1 MALISVFT
9 DGARGYSVAPG
20 IFATPM
26 RNLLLRVI
34 RGVLLCTALA
44 CAHTLLASSGTVTQ
58 ADAALLHALH
68 NHNRA
73 AIAALLDPDFTW
85 IDSRGKTQNRAMVL
99 QNSPPPAN
107 AGEQIQVRQY
117 GNAAVVR
124 ADRGQMH
131 VLRIWARRQK
141 GWRALL
147 YQEVLQ
153 VAKSETPGP
162 GSSDCENP
170 CRSIPFTPQTENE
183 KAAIAS
189 WQGVMRAMATND
201 AETYARLIADEFT
214 ATDTHHARPFSKSDR
229 LTQIEKLKQTGAH
242 SAPPPL
248 VSARMFD
255 LGQTVLMIA
264 REQRPNGKPY
274 FNTRMWVDRDG
285 RWQMLFSFNTRLE

>member
-1 MALISVFT
+1 
-9 DGARGYSVAPG
+9 
-20 IFATPM
+20 M
-26 RNLLLRVI
+26 RNLLLVI
-34 RGVLLCTALA
+34 RVLLCAALV
-44 CAHTLLASSGTVTQ
+44 CAHPLLASSGTVTQ
-58 ADAALLHALH
+58 ADAALLQALH
-68 NHNRA
+68 NRDHA
-73 AIAALLDPDFTW
+73 AVRALLDPEFTW
-85 IDSRGKTQNRAMVL
+85 IDSRGKSQNRAMVM
-99 QNSPPPAN
+99 QNFPSPAN
-107 AGEQIQVRQY
+107 AGEQIQVREY
-117 GNAAVVR
+117 GAAAVVR
-124 ADRGQMH
+124 ADRGQTH
-131 VLRIWARRQK
+131 VLRIWVQRPA

-170 CRSIPFTPQTENE
+170 CRSIPFTPQTANE

-201 AETYARLIADEFT
+201 ADAYARLIADEFT

-229 LTQIEKLKQTGAH
+229 LQQIQKLKQTGAH

-264 REQRPNGKPY
+264 REQRPNGSPY
-274 FNTRMWVDRDG
+274 FNTRMWAHRDG
-285 RWQMLFSFNTRLE
+285 RWQMLFSFNTRIE

>member
-1 MALISVFT
+1 MLFVT
-9 DGARGYSVAPG
+9 
-20 IFATPM
+20 
-26 RNLLLRVI
+26 L
-34 RGVLLCTALA
+34 LA
-44 CAHTLLASSGTVTQ
+44 CAQPLVAAAQGAVTQ
-58 ADAALLHALH
+58 ADGALLHAVA

-73 AIAALLDPDFTW
+73 AVAALLDPDFTW
-85 IDSRGKTQNRAMVL
+85 IDSRGKSQDRPMML
-99 QNSPPPAN
+99 QTFPSPAN
-107 AGEQIQVRQY
+107 SGEQVQVREY

-131 VLRIWARRQK
+131 VLHIWVRRPA

-153 VAKSETPGP
+153 VAKSETPGA
-162 GSSDCENP
+162 GASDCENP

-183 KAAIAS
+183 KAAVVS
-189 WQGVMRAMATND
+189 WQGVMRAMADND
-201 AETYARLIADEFT
+201 ADAYGRLIADEFT

-229 LTQIEKLKQTGAH
+229 LAQIRKLKQTGAH

-255 LGQTVLMIA
+255 LGETVLMIA

-274 FNTRMWVDRDG
+274 FNTRMWVHRDG
-285 RWQMLFSFNTRLE
+285 RWQMLFSFNTRIE

>member
-1 MALISVFT
+1 
-9 DGARGYSVAPG
+9 
-20 IFATPM
+20 M
-26 RNLLLRVI
+26 RNLLLVI
-34 RGVLLCTALA
+34 RVLLCAALV
-44 CAHTLLASSGTVTQ
+44 CAHPLLASSGTVTQ

-73 AIAALLDPDFTW
+73 AVAALLDPDFTW
-85 IDSRGKTQNRAMVL
+85 INSRGKTQNRAMLV
-99 QNSPPPAN
+99 QNFPPPAN
-107 AGEQIQVRQY
+107 AGEQIQIREY

-131 VLRIWARRQK
+131 VLRIWVRRQK
-141 GWRALL
+141 SWRALL

-201 AETYARLIADEFT
+201 ADAYARLIADEFT

-229 LTQIEKLKQTGAH
+229 
-242 SAPPPL
+242 
-248 VSARMFD
+248 
-255 LGQTVLMIA
+255 
-264 REQRPNGKPY
+264 
-274 FNTRMWVDRDG
+274 
-285 RWQMLFSFNTRLE
+285 

>member
-1 MALISVFT
+1 MWRLFIVP
-9 DGARGYSVAPG
+9 DIY
-20 IFATPM
+20 M
-26 RNLLLRVI
+26 RNFSSRTISTILFVAL
-34 RGVLLCTALA
+34 LA
-44 CAHTLLASSGTVTQ
+44 CAHPLVADTQGAVVQ
-58 ADAALLHALH
+58 ADGALFHALARH
-68 NHNRA
+68 DRA
-73 AIAALLDPDFTW
+73 GTEALLDPDFTW
-85 IDSRGKTQNRAMVL
+85 IDSQGKTQNRAMVL
-99 QNSPPPAN
+99 QNLPLPAN
-107 AGEQIQVRQY
+107 IGEQIQVREY

-131 VLRIWARRQK
+131 VLRIWVQRPD

-153 VAKSETPGP
+153 VTKSENPGR

-170 CRSIPFTPQTENE
+170 CHSIPFTPQTANE

-189 WQGVMRAMATND
+189 WQGVMRAMANND
-201 AETYARLIADEFT
+201 ADSYARLIADEFT

-229 LTQIEKLKQTGAH
+229 LTQIQRLKQTGAH

-274 FNTRMWVDRDG
+274 FNTRMWVNRHG
-285 RWQMLFSFNTRLE
+285 RWQMLFSFNTRIE

>member
-1 MALISVFT
+1 MGIANLRCWAGKAALF
-9 DGARGYSVAPG
+9 GA
-20 IFATPM
+20 
-26 RNLLLRVI
+26 
-34 RGVLLCTALA
+34 ALA
-44 CAHTLLASSGTVTQ
+44 CAYPLLGAQQVTVAQ
-58 ADAALLHALH
+58 ADAALLHALA
-68 NHNRA
+68 RRDRTA
-73 AIAALLDPDFTW
+73 VAALLDPGFIW
-85 IDSRGKTQNRAMVL
+85 IDSQGKSQERAMVV
-99 QNSPPPAN
+99 QNFPSPAN
-107 AGEQIQVRQY
+107 AGEPIQVREY

-124 ADRGQMH
+124 ADRERKH
-131 VLRIWARRQK
+131 VLRVWVRRPA

-189 WQGVMRAMATND
+189 WQGVMRAMANND
-201 AETYARLIADEFT
+201 ADAYARLIADEFT
-214 ATDTHHARPFSKSDR
+214 ATDTHHSRPFSKADR
-229 LTQIEKLKQTGAH
+229 LAQIQKLKQTGAH

-264 REQRPNGKPY
+264 REQRPSGKPY
-274 FNTRMWVDRDG
+274 FNTRMWVSRDG
-285 RWQMLFSFNTRLE
+285 RWQMLFSFNTRIE

>member
-1 MALISVFT
+1 MGIANLRCWAGKAALF
-9 DGARGYSVAPG
+9 GA
-20 IFATPM
+20 
-26 RNLLLRVI
+26 
-34 RGVLLCTALA
+34 ALA
-44 CAHTLLASSGTVTQ
+44 CTYPLLGAQQVTVAQ
-58 ADAALLHALH
+58 ADAAWLHALA
-68 NHNRA
+68 RRDRTA
-73 AIAALLDPDFTW
+73 VAALLDPGFIW
-85 IDSRGKTQNRAMVL
+85 IDSQGKSQERAMVV
-99 QNSPPPAN
+99 QNFPSPAN
-107 AGEQIQVRQY
+107 AGERLQVRKY

-124 ADRGQMH
+124 ADRERMH
-131 VLRIWARRQK
+131 VLRIWVRRPA

-189 WQGVMRAMATND
+189 WQGVMRAMANND
-201 AETYARLIADEFT
+201 ADAYARLIADEFT
-214 ATDTHHARPFSKSDR
+214 ATDTHHSRPFSKADR
-229 LTQIEKLKQTGAH
+229 LAQIQKLKQTGAH

-264 REQRPNGKPY
+264 REQRPSGKPY
-274 FNTRMWVDRDG
+274 FNTRMWVSRDG
-285 RWQMLFSFNTRLE
+285 RWQMLFSFNTRIE

>member
-1 MALISVFT
+1 MFCAALMC
-9 DGARGYSVAPG
+9 ARP
-20 IFATPM
+20 
-26 RNLLLRVI
+26 
-34 RGVLLCTALA
+34 
-44 CAHTLLASSGTVTQ
+44 LLAANGTVAQ
-58 ADAALLHALH
+58 ADALLLHGLAGH
-68 NHNRA
+68 DRA
-73 AIAALLDPDFTW
+73 EVAALLDPEFTW
-85 IDSRGKTQNRAMVL
+85 IAPRGKSQDRAIVL
-99 QNSPPPAN
+99 QNFPSPAN
-107 AGEQIQVRQY
+107 ATEQIQVREY

-131 VLRIWARRQK
+131 VLRIWVRRPD

-170 CRSIPFTPQTENE
+170 CRSIPFTPQTANE
-183 KAAIAS
+183 KSAIAS

-201 AETYARLIADEFT
+201 ADAYARLIADEFT

-229 LTQIEKLKQTGAH
+229 LAQIQKLKQTGAH

-274 FNTRMWVDRDG
+274 FNTRMWVNRDG
-285 RWQMLFSFNTRLE
+285 RWQMLFSFNTRIE